1 MDVKKYF
8 SERVAV
14 HWNGLLRGVVESS
27 MLELLKKC
35 LDVVLRGI
43 FQWKILVIG
52 GQLNWMILGVLC
64 NLGDSMILSICSW

>member
-1 MDVKKYF
+1 
-8 SERVAV
+8 
-14 HWNGLLRGVVESS
+14 

-35 LDVVLRGI
+35 VDVVVRGI